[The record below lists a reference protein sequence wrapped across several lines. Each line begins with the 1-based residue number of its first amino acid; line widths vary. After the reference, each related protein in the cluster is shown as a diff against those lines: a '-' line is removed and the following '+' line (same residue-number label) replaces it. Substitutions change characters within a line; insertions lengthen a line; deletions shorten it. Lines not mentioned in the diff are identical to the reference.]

1 MIIWLLISLWCP
13 KLLAE
18 AFRRAGSNTIQQYHG
33 RVPYSV
39 KPHASINSVSVPG
52 ERYSGDSGDAIEYA
66 RSTCTEAPV
75 VAIVGRA
82 NVGKSSLFNRISRQ
96 FHRGSIVSDVPGTT
110 RDRQYAL
117 ADWEGRYFRLI
128 DTGGL
133 EDSSEYAEPIKEQ
146 IRESLNEASVAIV
159 VVDGQVGVTE
169 GDMEVRNYIFDVTKA
184 RKDLKVLLCVNKCET
199 FHFGD
204 VLAEQ
209 FWRMGLGQPYP
220 VSAHHG
226 TDIAELLNK
235 CVEEFGHSTIEDHR
249 DVVISFVGR
258 PNCGK
263 SSLVNLLSG
272 RNRCLVSPMEGT
284 TLDTVEV
291 SLSRDGKEYILI
303 DTAGMRLLAKDRISF
318 LPKGRSLR
326 AIRKSDVCVLVI
338 DANWGISKNDLKMAE
353 EIRTESRAAVI
364 VCNKWDLI
372 DKDPTVHKNAVS
384 YVKEKLHW
392 LSYADVLFTS
402 AKSGQRVANILD
414 ACDRA
419 YEQFCKSFSTAL
431 LNEILREATFL
442 QKPPVTHGKRLNIY
456 YACQVHSK
464 PPGIA
469 LFCNDERLM
478 TEDYAEYLEVFFRR
492 SLNLTGS
499 PIRWYP
505 RAKRNRNVVPDLRNR
520 SIPPRYSAREMLS
533 L

>member
-1 MIIWLLISLWCP
+1 MSIFVILHLVIYYLCV
-13 KLLAE
+13 E
-18 AFRRAGSNTIQQYHG
+18 GFRQPSYGTLRQCLRWNPSIVHSANSDDELGVYSTHRDNDDQRS
-33 RVPYSV
+33 RV
-39 KPHASINSVSVPG
+39 
-52 ERYSGDSGDAIEYA
+52 E
-66 RSTCTEAPV
+66 PV

-82 NVGKSSLFNRISRQ
+82 NVGKSSIFNRISKQ
-96 FHRGSIVSDVPGTT
+96 FHRGSIVSDIPGTT

-117 ADWEGRYFRLI
+117 ADWEGRSFRLI

-133 EDSSEYAEPIKEQ
+133 EDDNEYAESIKSQ
-146 IRESLNEASVAIV
+146 VGDSLNEASVAIV
-159 VVDGQVGVTE
+159 VVDGQVGLTD
-169 GDMEVRNYIFDVTKA
+169 GDLEVRNFIFDAVKK
-184 RKDLKVLLCVNKCET
+184 KDSLRVLLCVNKGES
-199 FHFGD
+199 FQFGD

-209 FWRMGLGQPYP
+209 FWRLGLGRPYP
-220 VSAHHG
+220 VSALHG
-226 TDIAELLNK
+226 TGIAELLNK
-235 CVEEFGHSTIEDHR
+235 CVEEFDQATVEERS
-249 DVVISFVGR
+249 DVVISFIGR

-272 RNRCLVSPMEGT
+272 ANRCLVSPNEGT

-291 SLSRDGKEYILI
+291 PVSRYGQHYMLI
-303 DTAGMRLLAKDRISF
+303 DTAGMRLQAKDRRSF

-338 DANWGISKNDLKMAE
+338 DANWGISKNDLKIAE
-353 EIRTESRAAVI
+353 EIRTENRAAVI

-372 DKDPTVHKNAVS
+372 DKDPTVYRNAVS

-392 LSYADVLFTS
+392 LSYADVVFTS
-402 AKSGQRVANILD
+402 AKSGQRVNNILE
-414 ACDRA
+414 ACDNA
-419 YEQFCKSFSTAL
+419 YKQASACNIYTKSFSTGL

-442 QKPPVTHGKRLNIY
+442 QKPPVTHGKRLTIY

-478 TEDYAEYLEVFFRR
+478 TDDYAEYLEVFFRR

-505 RAKRNRNVVPDLRNR
+505 RAKRNRHIVPDLRNR
-520 SIPPRYSAREMLS
+520 RASQKYSAKEMLS